1 MDFKNTK
8 FSFEIFPP
16 KKNSAAIDSVYGT
29 IDELAGLKPDF
40 ISVTYG
46 AGGSIINNKTVE
58 LASYIKNK
66 KGISSLSH
74 LTCINSVKDDIDLIL
89 TELKK
94 NNIRKILALR
104 GDKSP
109 EFKNARDFS
118 YAVEL
123 IKYIKSKGDFEIYGA
138 CYPEGHLEADTLM
151 ADIEALKI
159 KVDAGVCELISQLF
173 FDNEVYFRFLEKA
186 EKSGVNV
193 PVNAG
198 IMPVTN
204 VNSIL
209 RMTVMCGA
217 SVPRELMKI
226 LNKYQHNEED
236 MKKAGIDYSVKQI
249 QNLIDNGIYGIHLY
263 TMNNPEVAKA
273 IIL

>member
-16 KKNSAAIDSVYGT
+16 KKESAEIESIYGT
-29 IDELAGLKPDF
+29 IDELVSLKPDF

-74 LTCINSVKDDIDLIL
+74 LTCINSDKDEVEKIL
-89 TELKK
+89 CELKK

-109 EFKNARDFS
+109 NFDGKNDFS
-118 YAVEL
+118 YAVDL
-123 IKYIKSKGDFEIYGA
+123 VRFIKEKGDFEIFGA
-138 CYPEGHLEADTLM
+138 CYPEGHLEADSLLTDL
-151 ADIEALKI
+151 EALKI
-159 KVDAGVCELISQLF
+159 KADMGISELISQLF
-173 FDNEVYFRFLEKA
+173 FDNEVYFKFLDKA
-186 EKSGVNV
+186 EKMGINV

-226 LNKYQHNEED
+226 LNKYQYNESD
-236 MKKAGIDYSVKQI
+236 MRKAGIEYSIKQI
-249 QNLIDNGIYGIHLY
+249 EGLVDAGVYGIHLY

>member
-1 MDFKNTK
+1 MNFKKTK

-16 KKNSAAIDSVYGT
+16 KKNSEAINTIYDT
-29 IDELAGLKPDF
+29 IDELVSLKPDF

-58 LASYIKNK
+58 LASYINK
-66 KGISSLSH
+66 RGINSLSH
-74 LTCINSVKDDIDLIL
+74 LTCINSKKEEIEIIL
-89 TELKK
+89 DELKK
-94 NNIRKILALR
+94 NNINKILALR
-104 GDKSP
+104 GDKTP
-109 EFKNARDFS
+109 GFDGIKDFS

-123 IKYIKSKGDFEIYGA
+123 IDFIKKKGDFEIYGA
-138 CYPEGHLEADTLM
+138 CYPEGHLEADTVE
-151 ADIEALKI
+151 ADLDALKI
-159 KVDAGVCELISQLF
+159 KVDSGVSELISQLF
-173 FDNEVYFRFLEKA
+173 FDNDLYLRFVDKA
-186 EKSGVNV
+186 EKKGINV

-217 SVPRELMKI
+217 SIPRELMKL
-226 LNKYQHNEED
+226 LNKYQHHEED
-236 MKKAGIDYSVKQI
+236 MKKAGIEYSIKQI
-249 QNLIDNGIYGIHLY
+249 EDLVNKGVYGIHLY
-263 TMNNPEVAKA
+263 TMNNPDVAKS